1 MLYAKIMLDYANYAH
16 PENLPSTVRYGC
28 RRYGQGW
35 WPQTRRKKGVKKGT
49 YRASSGE
56 RTRTRHLRAK
66 TVRTGTAVQSRT
78 VQVPQ
83 WYDTVP
89 YYCVPVLRSTGT
101 AVRLY
106 RYYRYYLVLGD
117 KSEWEEG
124 ELLRVW
130 VRVRIP
136 YRKRYSSLHT
146 ESTY

>member
-78 VQVPQ
+78 VLVPQ
-83 WYDTVP
+83 WYDTVLR
-89 YYCVPVLRSTGT
+89 YYPSTGT
-101 AVRLY
+101 ASTGTTGIVQPVL
-106 RYYRYYLVLGD
+106 LVLLVLD
-117 KSEWEEG
+117 
-124 ELLRVW
+124 
-130 VRVRIP
+130 
-136 YRKRYSSLHT
+136 
-146 ESTY
+146 

>member
-66 TVRTGTAVQSRT
+66 TVRTLKLCFYAFMLGVCHYAFFLCERNRAKPKTDAEGDPHPCTRHSKSRLWWRG
-78 VQVPQ
+78 V
-83 WYDTVP
+83 
-89 YYCVPVLRSTGT
+89 
-101 AVRLY
+101 
-106 RYYRYYLVLGD
+106 
-117 KSEWEEG
+117 
-124 ELLRVW
+124 
-130 VRVRIP
+130 
-136 YRKRYSSLHT
+136 
-146 ESTY
+146 